1 MQVTR
6 GRPDQ
11 TAELFTPF
19 SVPVPG
25 MPTDI
30 ELALSCQQG
39 NLENFDVLYT
49 RYLKGV
55 YAFVFYRTMERYTA
69 EDLTSQTFLKALEHI
84 GSFDPK
90 KGAFSTWLYR
100 IARNTVFDH
109 FRTQHMHENIDD
121 VWDLPGDDNP
131 FLKTADSLSYQEIRD
146 ALNHLAKE
154 KRELVLL
161 RLWDG
166 LSYKEIAEL
175 TGKTEASCKMM
186 FSRTVQDLKGHLS
199 PVALLLLLVLPS
211 LGDGGCLLPT
221 RYL

>member
-1 MQVTR
+1 
-6 GRPDQ
+6 
-11 TAELFTPF
+11 
-19 SVPVPG
+19 

-39 NLENFDVLYT
+39 NLENFDQLYT
-49 RYLKGV
+49 RHLKGV
-55 YAFVFYRTMERYTA
+55 YAFIFYRTMERFTA
-69 EDLTSQTFLKALEHI
+69 EDLTSQTFLKALENI
-84 GSFDPK
+84 ASYNPK

-100 IARNTVFDH
+100 IARNTVLDH
-109 FRTQHMHENIDD
+109 FRTQRKHENIDD

-131 FLKTADSLSYQEIRD
+131 FLKTADALSYQEIHE
-146 ALNHLAKE
+146 ALKHLSKE

-166 LSYKEIAEL
+166 LSYKEIAAL

-199 PVALLLLLVLPS
+199 PAAFLLL
-211 LGDGGCLLPT
+211 CFLPT
-221 RYL
+221 RFL